1 MFDVINAAAAALA
14 TIDLTGV
21 DFTPIVSSIES
32 AVPAVLPGVITIVGV
47 RKTISFVIGAIRG
60 A

>member
-1 MFDVINAAAAALA
+1 MIEFFNAAVAVLA

-21 DFTPIVSSIES
+21 DFSPIVSSIES

-47 RKTISFVIGAIRG
+47 RKTISFVIGSIRG

>member
-1 MFDVINAAAAALA
+1 MFELINTAVAALA
-14 TIDLTGV
+14 SIDLTGV

-32 AVPAVLPGVITIVGV
+32 AVPAVLPGVIAIVGV
-47 RKTISFVIGAIRG
+47 RKTIGFVVGAIRG

>member
-1 MFDVINAAAAALA
+1 MFDSIAMFAKTLA

-21 DFTPIVSSIES
+21 DFAPIVTSIES

-47 RKTISFVIGAIRG
+47 RKTISFILGAIRG